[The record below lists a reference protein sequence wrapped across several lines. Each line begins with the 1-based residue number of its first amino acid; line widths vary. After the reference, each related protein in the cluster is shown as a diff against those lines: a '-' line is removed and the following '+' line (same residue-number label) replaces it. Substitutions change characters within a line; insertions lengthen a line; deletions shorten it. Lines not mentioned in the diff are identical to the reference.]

1 MDFDLPDFES
11 QDYDDPRIAEMTRNI
26 WVGYERAIH
35 IRRELGVL
43 VNCPP
48 NHRPPCA
55 AIVGNTNNGKSMLL
69 HSFKKRYAPVA
80 DPNAEKTLM
89 PVVVVQTPKTTDV
102 NELYDRI
109 LAKVSIG
116 HRAKEKEGYKE
127 SRIAEMFKNLGVR
140 VLVMD
145 DFFNFGFGPLKRRQ
159 LALNALR
166 NMTTDLQLSIVVSGT
181 PEIINILSSDHSLL
195 NRFEIY
201 RLPRWKIDTDEDF
214 MRFAQFI
221 LSVEPVLLLKEPC
234 SIAQNS
240 NAVEQIHAMSEGLIG
255 ETVNILRKLAKA
267 AILSG
272 RETVDGD
279 KVTAQYIRSLGYRK
293 PSERPKI
300 EE

>member
-1 MDFDLPDFES
+1 MELDLPAIES
-11 QDYDDPRIAEMTRNI
+11 EDYDDPRIAQMTRNI
-26 WVGYERAIH
+26 WVGYERALH

-55 AIVGNTNNGKSMLL
+55 AIIGHTNNGKSMLL
-69 HSFKKRYAPVA
+69 HSFKKRYAPVP
-80 DPNAEKTLM
+80 DPNAEKTYM

-116 HRAKEKEGYKE
+116 HRAKEREAYKE
-127 SRIAEMFKNLGVR
+127 SRIAEMFKSLGVR

-145 DFFNFGFGPLKRRQ
+145 DFFNFGFGPLKKRQ
-159 LALNALR
+159 LTLNALR
-166 NMTTDLQLSIVVSGT
+166 NMTAELQLSIVVSGT
-181 PEIINILSSDHSLL
+181 PQVINILSSDASLL

-201 RLPRWKIDTDEDF
+201 RLPRWSIESDEDF
-214 MRFAQFI
+214 VKYAQFI

-234 SIAQNS
+234 SIATNPD
-240 NAVEQIHAMSEGLIG
+240 AVEQIHAMSEGLIG
-255 ETVNILRKLAKA
+255 ETVNILRRLAKA
-267 AILSG
+267 AILAG
-272 RETVDGD
+272 RETVDGRM
-279 KVTAQYIRSLGYRK
+279 VTAQYIRSLGYRK

-300 EE
+300 ED